1 MCFSMAWAEELCIW
15 LVIVFA
21 VIAVI
26 RLVMPI
32 LLGWIGSP
40 LIVGII
46 NIILWAV
53 VAIMAIK
60 VIFMLFSCILVGP
73 GGLLH
78 GMG

>member
-46 NIILWAV
+46 NIITL
-53 VAIMAIK
+53 
-60 VIFMLFSCILVGP
+60 
-73 GGLLH
+73 
-78 GMG
+78 